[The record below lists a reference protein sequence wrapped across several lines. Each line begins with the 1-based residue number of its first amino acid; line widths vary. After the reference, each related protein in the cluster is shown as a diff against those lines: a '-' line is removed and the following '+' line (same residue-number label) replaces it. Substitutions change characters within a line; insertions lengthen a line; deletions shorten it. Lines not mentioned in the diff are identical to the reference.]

1 MKVGVVKELK
11 IGEHRVGLIPA
22 FVASLVT
29 QGHEI
34 LVEKNAGLGSGFADE
49 EYCKAGAKVVN
60 NADEIWQKSE
70 LIVKV
75 KEPIQ
80 TEYSLIQPG
89 QILFTYL
96 HLAPNVELTDRLLK
110 SGAICIAY
118 ETVTDDHGG
127 LPLLAPMS
135 AIAGRMSVFV
145 ATNLLQKQFGGS
157 GILPSGIAGVLP
169 SKILILGGGTVGSN
183 ATFIA
188 HGIGADVTV
197 FDNHQTV
204 LSRISEHFNGQIK
217 TAFSTH
223 DNIAKHIEEAD
234 IIIGATLVAGASTP
248 KLVSK
253 DMLKNMK
260 TGSVLVDV
268 AIDQGGCFETSHP
281 TTHEQPYY
289 DISGIIHYCVTNM
302 PGAYART
309 ATISLNNAT
318 YPFIEKLAN
327 MGCRRALTMDK
338 NLRNGLNIYDGA
350 IANQAVADSQKRTA
364 VPLEK
369 L

>member
-11 IGEHRVGLIPA
+11 VGEHRVGLIPA
-22 FVASLVT
+22 FVASLVA
-29 QGHEI
+29 QGHEV
-34 LVEKNAGLGSGFADE
+34 LVEKNAGIGSGFADD
-49 EYCKAGAKVVN
+49 EYRKAGAKIASS
-60 NADEIWQKSE
+60 ADEIWQKSE

-80 TEYSLIQPG
+80 AEYSLIQPG

-96 HLAPNVELTDRLLK
+96 HLAPNIELTELLLK

-135 AIAGRMSVFV
+135 TIAGRMSIFV
-145 ATNLLQKQFGGS
+145 ATNLLQKRFGGS
-157 GILPSGIAGVLP
+157 GILPCGVAGVPP

-183 ATFIA
+183 AAFIA

-197 FDNHQTV
+197 FDNNPNV
-204 LSRISEHFNGQIK
+204 LSYISEHFNGQVK
-217 TAFSTH
+217 TVFSTQ
-223 DNIAKHIEEAD
+223 DNVAKHIGEAD
-234 IIIGATLVAGASTP
+234 IIIGATLIAGASTP
-248 KLVSK
+248 KLISK
-253 DMLKNMK
+253 DMLNYMK

-281 TTHEQPYY
+281 TTHEMPYY
-289 DISGIIHYCVTNM
+289 SIAGITHYCVTNM

-318 YPFIEKLAN
+318 YPFVEKLAN
-327 MGCRRALTMDK
+327 MGYQRALAEDK
-338 NLRNGLNIYDGA
+338 NLRNGLNIQDGV
-350 IANQAVADSQKRTA
+350 IINKAVANSQKLARH
-364 VPLEK
+364 
-369 L
+369 